1 MSEMDKTRI
10 RGDLY
15 KSCEVIDSNSN
26 LTANSKTQWEPK
38 QHLYSKILSTIHDK
52 YVPASTLMGQKY
64 FHTKIFLYI
73 FHIKLLIF
81 NTFSWR

>member
-26 LTANSKTQWEPK
+26 LTANSITQWEPK
-38 QHLYSKILSTIHDK
+38 QHLSSGECVENK
-52 YVPASTLMGQKY
+52 
-64 FHTKIFLYI
+64 
-73 FHIKLLIF
+73 
-81 NTFSWR
+81 